1 MKKVIV
7 LTAVFTIL
15 VSVSIVGDAH
25 AFTEQRKF
33 IGEEYD
39 ATTDLNY
46 LNARYYNAK
55 IGRFVTEDPMFWSLP
70 NELLT
75 DPQQLNSYSY
85 ARNNPIVGSDP
96 TGLLTIIVPGTNYN
110 ANDWSE
116 NGSMS
121 NFISSVNKT
130 FNETNHTEI
139 LNNKDVWSGGDNIK
153 ARQNAADY
161 ITKFIKDYNFSD
173 GEQLN
178 IVGHSHGGNI
188 ANLVS
193 QSTSHKI
200 DNLVTLGTPVRSDYM
215 PNTDIIN
222 RHINVYSNLD
232 PVQSLLGGEGGYSN
246 EWSWTGAFNK
256 LVNHFTEFGLAGRKY
271 NNAENINVTG
281 HAWNPFTAHGSYM
294 SESVW
299 SKVDKL
305 INK

>member
-1 MKKVIV
+1 MKKVIF

-39 ATTDLNY
+39 AITDLNY

-55 IGRFVTEDPMFWSLP
+55 TGRFVSQDPMFWSLP
-70 NELLT
+70 NELLA

-96 TGLLTIIVPGTNYN
+96 SGLLTVIVPGTGYN
-110 ANDWSE
+110 SKDWSE

-121 NFISSVNKT
+121 NFISSVSKT
-130 FNETNHTEI
+130 FNETHHTEI
-139 LNNKDVWSGGDNIK
+139 LNNNAK
-153 ARQNAADY
+153 ARQNASDY
-161 ITKFIKDYNFSD
+161 ITNYIKGYDFAD

-215 PNTDIIN
+215 PNTDMIN
-222 RHINVYSNLD
+222 RHINVYSNFD
-232 PVQSLLGGEGGYSN
+232 VVQMFLGGKGGYSDN
-246 EWSWTGAFNK
+246 SNWTGSLNK
-256 LVNHFTEFGLAGRKY
+256 IINHFAEFGFAGRSY
-271 NNAENINVTG
+271 NNAENINVLLKAG
-281 HAWNPFTAHGSYM
+281 IRPIQSHGELLSG
-294 SESVW
+294 SIW
-299 SKVDKL
+299 SKIDKL